1 MSTIEHDSR
10 SAKSGMTQRAQTG
23 SRWAARTTRA
33 AALAAACVMVV
44 PAAWA
49 ANADTLA
56 VNVEIKPGPDAPS
69 TIPSVSVSRNGLPT
83 FMSVKM
89 LVRNGGSN
97 TINKVVVQGTT
108 KVFEGTN
115 PSPLLMASYSQ
126 FVDLKPAGSPS
137 PGCTQPTSTP
147 TSTVTCNIGQLASG
161 ASREFFLV
169 FKMPNAGSS
178 LNFNAHTAFSS
189 GNSDNTPPADFI
201 RDQDFPVTLTT
212 LDTPDVNKKVKTV
225 LTTTG
230 GEFFTGANAAVSSL
244 NPFSTK
250 VNVPSVVGRVT
261 ENTIEQDDVPA
272 AAATCY
278 DGPTAYRCFN
288 LSTKVDVK
296 DAANGLKLVL
306 PAGTTPYLTI
316 FLRHDISTFGAK
328 PYPNVGETK
337 IFYTPDPSVLSLTP
351 VAGEVQPCTSAPVAG
366 TPCWVNR
373 VSSVKGNKGY
383 YEYEIRAKDNG
394 RFSW

>member
-1 MSTIEHDSR
+1 MSTIGHHSSFDKAGTTGRGRAGCHWVSR
-10 SAKSGMTQRAQTG
+10 IAQ
-23 SRWAARTTRA
+23 A
-33 AALAAACVMVV
+33 AALAATALMAV

-49 ANADTLA
+49 ANADSLDVT
-56 VNVEIKPGPDAPS
+56 VEIKPGADAPS

-89 LVRNGGSN
+89 LVHNKGTN

-108 KVFEGTN
+108 KVYEGTN
-115 PSPLLMASYSQ
+115 PSPLLIASYAQ

-137 PGCTQPTSTP
+137 PGCTQPTSTA
-147 TSTVTCNIGQLASG
+147 TNTVTCNIGQLASN
-161 ASREFFLV
+161 ATREFFLI
-169 FKMPNAGSS
+169 FRMPNAGSS

-189 GNSDNTPPADFI
+189 GNSDNTPPAEFL

-212 LDTPDVNKKVKTV
+212 LDAPDVNKKVKTV

-230 GEFFTGANAAVSSL
+230 GDFFTGANAAVNSL

-250 VNVPSVVGRVT
+250 VTVPSVVGRVT

-278 DGPTAYRCFN
+278 DGPTAFTCFN
-288 LSTKVDVK
+288 LSTKIAVK
-296 DAANGLKLVL
+296 NAADGTKLVL
-306 PAGTTPYLTI
+306 PVGSTPYLTI
-316 FLRHDISTFGAK
+316 LLRQDISTLGAK
-328 PYPNVGETK
+328 PYPKVGDTR
-337 IFYTPDPSVLSLTP
+337 IFYTPDATLATPTP
-351 VAGEVQPCTSAPVAG
+351 VTTKVEPCTAGPVAG

-373 VSSVKGNKGY
+373 ASTIKGNKGY